1 MPIRIHLDDVL
12 SAKNMKAK
20 QLAAVIGVS
29 ETHLSLFRSG
39 KVRGVRFSTL
49 AKLCAALGCQ
59 PGDLIQYDYVAS
71 DLSEADSE
79 SPEADETA
87 AG

>member
-20 QLAAVIGVS
+20 QLAVLIGVS

-59 PGDLIQYDYVAS
+59 PGDLIQYDYEAS
-71 DLSEADSE
+71 DLSGSE
-79 SPEADETA
+79 SPEADETTA
-87 AG
+87 S

>member
-59 PGDLIQYDYVAS
+59 PGDLIQYDYEAS
-71 DLSEADSE
+71 DLSEPHSE

>member
-1 MPIRIHLDDVL
+1 MPIRIRLDEVL
-12 SAKNMKAK
+12 AAKQLKAK
-20 QLAAVIGVS
+20 QVAAQIGVS

-59 PGDLIQYDYVAS
+59 PGDLIVYEY
-71 DLSEADSE
+71 SEADLVE
-79 SPEADETA
+79 GDEE
-87 AG
+87 GE